1 MMAARDAAAMGLPD
15 RQGKIDHDGTAGTS
29 AGAEEFAMGVLL
41 ELLGGLLLVAL
52 IIRGVF
58 GFVDDIKR
66 RHHRG

>member
-1 MMAARDAAAMGLPD
+1 MRRPWACRIDGGKSTMTAPLAHLPARW
-15 RQGKIDHDGTAGTS
+15 
-29 AGAEEFAMGVLL
+29 EFAMGVLL

-52 IIRGVF
+52 IVRGVF